1 MEKDELKKRT
11 NHMTNDIN
19 KLKSDLELKKIL
31 FSFGLFIYFV
41 TKSNNESTDIN
52 IDKNVP

>member
-19 KLKSDLELKKIL
+19 KLKSDLE
-31 FSFGLFIYFV
+31 FEESF
-41 TKSNNESTDIN
+41 
-52 IDKNVP
+52 

>member
-19 KLKSDLELKKIL
+19 KLKSDLEFIL
-31 FSFGLFIYFV
+31 Y
-41 TKSNNESTDIN
+41 
-52 IDKNVP
+52 